1 MHATFYTRFVLLKKS
16 QEDHLAAVIDAGY
29 HLHKEIG
36 PGLLESV
43 YETVL
48 AARLERQGL
57 KVVRQM
63 PAHIRIDEMDFAN
76 AYRVDLFVND
86 WLVVELK
93 ALEKLSGIHIRQ
105 TQTYVKLLSQ
115 PMGLVIN
122 FGSALYRHGVRRV
135 YSSR

>member
-1 MHATFYTRFVLLKKS
+1 
-16 QEDHLAAVIDAGY
+16 LAAVIDAGY

-43 YETVL
+43 YEAVL
-48 AARLERQGL
+48 ATRLERLGL

-63 PAHIRIDEMDFAN
+63 PVHVKIDDMDFAN

-93 ALEKLSGIHIRQ
+93 ALENLSGIHIRQ
-105 TQTYVKLLSQ
+105 TRTYVKLLNQ
-115 PMGLVIN
+115 PMGLVLN
-122 FGSALYRHGVRRV
+122 FGSAMYQHGVRRV
-135 YSSR
+135 YSSG

>member
-1 MHATFYTRFVLLKKS
+1 MLKKS
-16 QEDHLAAVIDAGY
+16 QEDHLSAVIDTGY

-43 YETVL
+43 YEAVL
-48 AARLERQGL
+48 AGRLERQGL
-57 KVVRQM
+57 KIVRQM
-63 PAHIRIDEMDFAN
+63 PVHIRIDEMDFAN

-93 ALEKLSGIHIRQ
+93 AVENLSGIHIRQ
-105 TQTYVKLLSQ
+105 TQTYIKLLNQ
-115 PMGLVIN
+115 PMGLVLN

-135 YSSR
+135 YSNG

>member
-1 MHATFYTRFVLLKKS
+1 M
-16 QEDHLAAVIDAGY
+16 AAVIDAGY

-63 PAHIRIDEMDFAN
+63 PVDVRIDGLDFAN

-86 WLVVELK
+86 WLVLELK
-93 ALEKLSGIHIRQ
+93 ALEKLSGVHIRQ
-105 TQTYVKLLSQ
+105 TQTYVKLLNQ

-122 FGSALYRHGVRRV
+122 FGSEMYRHGVRRV

>member
-16 QEDHLAAVIDAGY
+16 QEDHLSAVIDTGY

-43 YETVL
+43 YEAVL
-48 AARLERQGL
+48 AGRLERQGL
-57 KVVRQM
+57 KIVRQM
-63 PAHIRIDEMDFAN
+63 PVHIRIDEMDFAN

-93 ALEKLSGIHIRQ
+93 AVENLSGIHIRQ
-105 TQTYVKLLSQ
+105 TQTYIKLLNQ
-115 PMGLVIN
+115 PMGLVLN

-135 YSSR
+135 YSSG

>member
-1 MHATFYTRFVLLKKS
+1 MLKKS

-48 AARLERQGL
+48 AARLKRQGL

-63 PAHIRIDEMDFAN
+63 PVDVRIDGLDFAN
-76 AYRVDLFVND
+76 ADRVDLFVND
-86 WLVVELK
+86 WLVLELK
-93 ALEKLSGIHIRQ
+93 ALEKLLGVHIRQ
-105 TQTYVKLLSQ
+105 TQTYVKLLNQ

-122 FGSALYRHGVRRV
+122 FGSEMYRHGVRRV

>member
-1 MHATFYTRFVLLKKS
+1 M
-16 QEDHLAAVIDAGY
+16 AAVIDAGY

-43 YETVL
+43 YEAVL
-48 AARLERQGL
+48 AARLERLGL

-63 PAHIRIDEMDFAN
+63 PVHIKIDDMDFAN

-93 ALEKLSGIHIRQ
+93 ALENLSGVHIRQ
-105 TQTYVKLLSQ
+105 TQTYVKLLKSTHGAS
-115 PMGLVIN
+115 PKFRLCNV
-122 FGSALYRHGVRRV
+122 SAWCTARLQQRIMQALPP
-135 YSSR
+135 SSFLPSSF